1 MHTQPL
7 TSYHARDKCQDY
19 QRADRHPS
27 AASGAAHTGGGALR
41 ETLDDK
47 GLRTEPGRMS
57 TYVVGEDQ
65 VAFSALQDAFGRAT
79 AWDMW

>member
-1 MHTQPL
+1 VRIPIHPL
-7 TSYHARDKCQDY
+7 RQELLTPAV
-19 QRADRHPS
+19 
-27 AASGAAHTGGGALR
+27 GALR

-65 VAFSALQDAFGRAT
+65 VAFAALQDAFGRAT